1 VKKRQEVEPEHP
13 MIPISRQCELVE
25 LSRSSFYYRSCGE
38 DGYNLALMRLID
50 EEFTRHPFYG
60 ARRMAAWLR
69 SQGYGVNRKR
79 VSRLM
84 RLMGLMAL
92 YPKPRL
98 SANGPDHKVYPY
110 LLKGVTV
117 KTPDEAWSSDITYIR
132 LAHGFVYLVV
142 IMDWHSRY
150 VLSWELSTTL
160 DKAFCLDALQRALL
174 ISKPGIFNT
183 DQGPQYASEEFSGV
197 LESEGIK
204 ISMDGRG
211 RVYDNIFVERFWR
224 TVKYEEVYLHEYRTV
239 AEAREHLSAYFRFY
253 NEERLHER
261 LGYRTPHEV
270 YFGTPAPSMPTA
282 EAVV

>member
-1 VKKRQEVEPEHP
+1 
-13 MIPISRQCELVE
+13 MIPVVRQCEL
-25 LSRSSFYYRSCGE
+25 LSLPRSSFYYSPCGE
-38 DGYNLALMRLID
+38 DGYSLTLMLLID

-60 ARRMAAWLR
+60 ARRMKAWLR
-69 SQGYGVNRKR
+69 ALGHCVNRKR

-84 RLMGLMAL
+84 RLMGLVAV

-98 SANGPDHKVYPY
+98 SEGGPDHKVYPY

-117 KTPDEAWSSDITYIR
+117 LAPDEAWSSDITYIR
-132 LAHGFVYLVV
+132 LAHGFVFLTV

-160 DKAFCLDALQRALL
+160 DKTFCVDALERALR

-183 DQGPQYASEEFSGV
+183 DQGPQYTSDEFTAR
-197 LESEGIK
+197 LESDGIK
-204 ISMDGRG
+204 ISMDGRR

-239 AEAREHLSAYFRFY
+239 AEARAGLATYFRFY
-253 NEERLHER
+253 NEERFHET

-270 YFGTPAPSMPTA
+270 YFGTPARLMPAA

>member
-1 VKKRQEVEPEHP
+1 MKRAEVEAGHP
-13 MIPISRQCELVE
+13 MISVVRQCEL
-25 LSRSSFYYRSCGE
+25 LDMSRSSFYYCPGGE
-38 DGYNLALMRLID
+38 DEYNLTLMRLID

-60 ARRMAAWLR
+60 ARRMKAWLR
-69 SQGYGVNRKR
+69 AQGHWVNRKR

-84 RLMGLMAL
+84 RLMGLVAV

-117 KTPDEAWSSDITYIR
+117 QAPDEAWSSDITYIR
-132 LAHGFVYLVV
+132 LAHGFVFLTV

-160 DKAFCLDALQRALL
+160 DKTFCVDALERALR

-183 DQGPQYASEEFSGV
+183 DQGPQYTSDEFTAR
-197 LESEGIK
+197 LESDGIK

-239 AEAREHLSAYFRFY
+239 AEARAGLATYFRFY
-253 NEERLHER
+253 NEERFHET

-270 YFGTPAPSMPTA
+270 YFETPARLMPVA
-282 EAVV
+282 EVVV

>member
-1 VKKRQEVEPEHP
+1 VKRAEVEPGQP
-13 MIPISRQCELVE
+13 MIPVVRQCEL
-25 LSRSSFYYRSCGE
+25 LSLPRSSFYYSPCGE
-38 DGYNLALMRLID
+38 DEDNLTLRRLID

-60 ARRMAAWLR
+60 ARRMKAWLR
-69 SQGYGVNRKR
+69 RQGHWVNRKR

-84 RLMGLMAL
+84 RLMGLVAV

-98 SANGPDHKVYPY
+98 SANGPVHKVYPY

-117 KTPDEAWSSDITYIR
+117 QAPDEAWSSDITYIR
-132 LAHGFVYLVV
+132 LAHGFVFLTV

-150 VLSWELSTTL
+150 VLSWELWTTL
-160 DKAFCLDALQRALL
+160 DKTFCVEALERALG

-183 DQGPQYASEEFSGV
+183 DQGPQYTSEEFTAR
-197 LESEGIK
+197 LESEGIE

-224 TVKYEEVYLHEYRTV
+224 TVKYEEVYLREYRTV
-239 AEAREHLSAYFRFY
+239 AEARDSLAAYFRFY
-253 NEERLHER
+253 NEERFHET

-270 YFGTPAPSMPTA
+270 YYGTPARLMPAA
-282 EAVV
+282 EAAV

>member
-1 VKKRQEVEPEHP
+1 VKKREEIEPMNP
-13 MIPISRQCELVE
+13 QIAISRQCELLD
-25 LSRSSFYYRSCGE
+25 LSRSSFYYKPEGE
-38 DGYNLALMRLID
+38 DDFNFELMRIID
-50 EEFTRHPFYG
+50 EEYTRHPFYG

-69 SQGYGVNRKR
+69 AHGFSVNRKR

-84 RLMGLMAL
+84 RLMGITAI

-110 LLKGVTV
+110 LLQGMDISQ
-117 KTPDEAWSSDITYIR
+117 PDQAWCADITYIR

-160 DKAFCLDALQRALL
+160 DKRFCLDAARQALL
-174 ISKPGIFNT
+174 ISKPEIFNT
-183 DQGPQYASEEFSGV
+183 DQGPQFTSEEFTGL
-197 LESEGIK
+197 LEEEGIRV
-204 ISMDGRG
+204 SMDGRG
-211 RVYDNIFVERFWR
+211 RIYDNIFLERLWW

-239 AEAREHLSAYFRFY
+239 LEARAHLAEYFRFY
-253 NEERLHER
+253 NEERLHET

-270 YFGTPAPSMPTA
+270 YFGTRSSLAPAA
-282 EAVV
+282 QAVV

>member
-1 VKKRQEVEPEHP
+1 
-13 MIPISRQCELVE
+13 MIPVVRQCELLG
-25 LSRSSFYYRSCGE
+25 LSRSSYYYRCSGE
-38 DGYNLALMRLID
+38 DEYNLLLMRLID

-60 ARRMAAWLR
+60 ARRMKAWLR
-69 SQGYGVNRKR
+69 RQGHGVNRKR
-79 VSRLM
+79 VTRLM
-84 RLMGLMAL
+84 RLMGLVAV

-110 LLKGVTV
+110 LLKGVAI
-117 KTPDEAWSSDITYIR
+117 KAPDEAWASDITYIR
-132 LAHGFVYLVV
+132 LAHGFVFLTV

-160 DKAFCLDALQRALL
+160 DKTFCMDALERALR

-183 DQGPQYASEEFSGV
+183 DQGPQYTSQEFTV
-197 LESEGIK
+197 RLESAGIK

-211 RVYDNIFVERFWR
+211 RVYDNIFIERFWR

-239 AEAREHLSAYFRFY
+239 AEARTGLSAYFRFY

-270 YFGTPAPSMPTA
+270 YFGTSATMIPAP
-282 EAVV
+282 EAMV

>member
-1 VKKRQEVEPEHP
+1 
-13 MIPISRQCELVE
+13 ME

-197 LESEGIK
+197 PESEGIK

-270 YFGTPAPSMPTA
+270 YFGTPAPLMPTA